1 MKMKR
6 LTLTLLLLVAI
17 AINALASD
25 FIEVDGLKLYI
36 NTDSNTAKVIENN
49 YSGDITIPA
58 TVIFDNKEYPITT
71 IGEEA
76 FASCNINTISFG
88 KNITTLE
95 DGCFKKSTIRRFT
108 FQSQFTK
115 VGNGCFEDCY
125 YLSKVTIENGV
136 SIIPEACFKNCT
148 NLKFDNLPMSLTE
161 IGNTAFYG
169 CSVVDVKIPSSVTK
183 LGIACFMACK
193 NLKHIELT
201 NSIHVIPV
209 SFVRKC
215 SSLEDFIIPNSVDSV
230 MGSAFSGTSIH
241 KISFPSSTKIVGQGI
256 VDDCKYLIEIRCLSQ
271 DPPKIGGSMS
281 MYPMFKDFKNIDNC
295 KLYVPKESIEVY
307 KKDKQWGVFTRIKE
321 IEGDVPSETQS
332 CSTPTISYKDGKLR
346 FECNT
351 TGAEYHYTISDSN
364 VATDKYN
371 ENGEVQLDGKLDI
384 SVYATADGYRASDRA
399 NATIYWLDGEET
411 TDNINLAKNKRGVMV
426 STNNGITISGLSD
439 GEVITIYSVDGKNL
453 GSAKAIQGTAHFNTP
468 IQSLVIL
475 KINGKEIKIS
485 TL

>member
-17 AINALASD
+17 AFNALAD
-25 FIEVDGLKLYI
+25 TVVIDGLKFFVEPTSKEATLIANDY
-36 NTDSNTAKVIENN
+36 K
-49 YSGDITIPA
+49 GDIIIPLDI
-58 TVIFDNKEYPITT
+58 TYNGETFLVTT
-71 IGEEA
+71 IGDKCFYECKEVTSVKIPNSVTMIGT
-76 FASCNINTISFG
+76 SCFFECTSLENINLP
-88 KNITTLE
+88 N
-95 DGCFKKSTIRRFT
+95 
-108 FQSQFTK
+108 
-115 VGNGCFEDCY
+115 
-125 YLSKVTIENGV
+125 
-136 SIIPEACFKNCT
+136 SI
-148 NLKFDNLPMSLTE
+148 TE
-161 IGNTAFYG
+161 IQSTAFYG
-169 CSVVDVKIPSSVTK
+169 CERIKNITIPNKLTTLRASVFAKCNGLTSIQIPYSVQRIESSCFYGCENLEEVDLNNVNRLEDYVFASCTKLKKVIFPPRLIWMGRQCFDGCGFEELELPSSIVT
-183 LGIACFMACK
+183 LNPYVFSDCK
-193 NLKHIELT
+193 NLKKIKLGKFTNAIFYGAFCNCEKLEEIICPNTDVPSINDNAFEGVPMTTCILYVPQGSEDLYKT
-201 NSIHVIPV
+201 NSV
-209 SFVRKC
+209 
-215 SSLEDFIIPNSVDSV
+215 
-230 MGSAFSGTSIH
+230 FS
-241 KISFPSSTKIVGQGI
+241 Q
-256 VDDCKYLIEIRCLSQ
+256 
-271 DPPKIGGSMS
+271 
-281 MYPMFKDFKNIDNC
+281 FKNIR
-295 KLYVPKESIEVY
+295 PIE
-307 KKDKQWGVFTRIKE
+307 DDTRPFTE
-321 IEGDVPSETQS
+321 
-332 CSTPTISYKDGKLR
+332 TPTISYKDGKLR